1 MMDILKTYVKEPFF
15 NDLRTL
21 KQLAYYVG
29 TTVRVNR
36 GILGMY
42 FLLVSSNADP
52 LSVAKQMKDFLWP
65 FFAEFKNQT
74 EEQVTKLKQAVLINW
89 S

>member
-1 MMDILKTYVKEPFF
+1 MLEILKTYVKEPFF

-21 KQLAYYVG
+21 KQLAYYVA
-29 TTVRVNR
+29 TVVRVNR

-52 LSVAKQMKDFLWP
+52 LSVANQMKEFLVP
-65 FFAEFKNQT
+65 FFSQFKDQT
-74 EEQVTKLKQAVLINW
+74 E
-89 S
+89 